1 MGNWGLIP
9 MAQKPTS
16 PTCLKITFLETINF
30 MRTVSWP
37 LAVMVTVA
45 MLVIGTTALFGRDVA
60 AVSGAII
67 TVLLALGI
75 AELREIK
82 AQTNGNQDAMMQQN
96 RALMSELGQYRRDA
110 SRVTDMA
117 FSSSPL
123 VTPSPDGSSEAND
136 RL

>member
-1 MGNWGLIP
+1 
-9 MAQKPTS
+9 
-16 PTCLKITFLETINF
+16 
-30 MRTVSWP
+30 
-37 LAVMVTVA
+37 MVTVA
-45 MLVIGTTALFGRDVA
+45 MLVIGATALFDRDVA

-82 AQTNGNQDAMMQQN
+82 AQTNGNQDALMQQN
-96 RALMSELGQYRRDA
+96 RALMSEIAQYRRDA

-123 VTPSPDGSSEAND
+123 VAPSPDGPLETTNV